1 MHRFAQLLKNLFVPT
16 EQQSLSGTGGELTL
30 HDVLRICAARAPQRP
45 RPVLAATG
53 YQLVANSCWEGG
65 GKSPNHLHRHTFGGR
80 LAAYGT
86 EKCDSRFALMKR
98 QAP

>member
-1 MHRFAQLLKNLFVPT
+1 MQRLTQLLRNLFPQPS
-16 EQQSLSGTGGELTL
+16 QQSLNTTGGEPTL

-45 RPVLAATG
+45 RPVVFQTG

-65 GKSPNHLHRHTFGGR
+65 GKSPSHLHRHTFGGR

-86 EKCDSRFALMKR
+86 EKRDSRFALMKR